1 MEPEYSAGVGG
12 RRRRHAEGRTAY
24 PLSEGNTAG
33 ELPSHAPGQVWNPA
47 RPHWRQYRPADGMRL
62 QTKLRHQKNVA
73 KLPLKGADTP
83 PLLRRGV
90 AFAAILLSVFV
101 VSLSAASDARLI
113 DAIKAHDTAAVR
125 ALLKARADVNATQG
139 DGATALHWAARYDD
153 LPAVDL
159 LLRAGA

>member
-73 KLPLKGADTP
+73 KLPLKGADGVVLIKPPRPRQTRSLRAIFVDGADTP

-90 AFAAILLSVFV
+90 AFAAL
-101 VSLSAASDARLI
+101 
-113 DAIKAHDTAAVR
+113 
-125 ALLKARADVNATQG
+125 
-139 DGATALHWAARYDD
+139 
-153 LPAVDL
+153 
-159 LLRAGA
+159 